1 MLAVVA
7 LGAAWFVTG
16 GIPAHDVASALSGA
30 RAVLGGQAAEVPAPT
45 ADVVAL
51 ADAAHLS
58 EEGRRL
64 FYATRPQ
71 ILDAA
76 AFAGRCGDV
85 EVSPETEAGG
95 FVGCYRPGADTILV
109 YRPADPRLAGQ
120 AVVTAAHETL
130 HAAWTRLTPADRD
143 ELTPILDAAASAIP
157 ADDDI
162 HTEIA
167 GSVGTH
173 PENRPT
179 ELFAYLGT
187 QVDGLDPRLEQVY
200 ARYFTDRAA
209 LVAVHTGLRALVDGM
224 ATDITTASQAL
235 VATESANAQARAQLT
250 ADEASRDSYRQMYQA
265 KVDDVAAMSADQRSR
280 LRLSWVWWD
289 GTELPMARADTT
301 LAAAA
306 ALLARDDAALP
317 ARDATIAAAEASAA
331 AERTRLDGLVA
342 DFDALQAQMDP
353 TPPAG

>member
-1 MLAVVA
+1 
-7 LGAAWFVTG
+7 
-16 GIPAHDVASALSGA
+16 
-30 RAVLGGQAAEVPAPT
+30 
-45 ADVVAL
+45 
-51 ADAAHLS
+51 
-58 EEGRRL
+58 
-64 FYATRPQ
+64 
-71 ILDAA
+71 
-76 AFAGRCGDV
+76 
-85 EVSPETEAGG
+85 
-95 FVGCYRPGADTILV
+95 
-109 YRPADPRLAGQ
+109 
-120 AVVTAAHETL
+120 
-130 HAAWTRLTPADRD
+130 
-143 ELTPILDAAASAIP
+143 
-157 ADDDI
+157 
-162 HTEIA
+162 
-167 GSVGTH
+167 
-173 PENRPT
+173 
-179 ELFAYLGT
+179 
-187 QVDGLDPRLEQVY
+187 VY